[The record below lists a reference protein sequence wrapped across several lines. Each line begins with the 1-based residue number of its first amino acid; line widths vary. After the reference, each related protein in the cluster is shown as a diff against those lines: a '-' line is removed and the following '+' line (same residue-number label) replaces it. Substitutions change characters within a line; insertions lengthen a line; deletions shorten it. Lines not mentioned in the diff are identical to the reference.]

1 MFVPDSKRLDE
12 LLAEMRLSRNH
23 MAIVADEYGG
33 TAGLV
38 TLEDILEQ
46 LVGQIIDESDYDDRP
61 PVERLADGS
70 IRVNARLPVAELG
83 RVLGVPLT
91 DTGVATAGGL
101 VAQLAGRVA
110 EPGMEVDLAGLRLRA
125 EGGAGNA
132 VSRQSWCLARLRPTG
147 RRGSGAAARQ
157 KQNAARGRDKRPGH
171 PSAAPASALGEP

>member
-33 TAGLV
+33 TAGIV

-70 IRVNARLPVAELG
+70 IRVNARLPVAELS

-125 EGGAGNA
+125 EGGAGNTRVTSVLVLGPVTA
-132 VSRQSWCLARLRPTG
+132 N
-147 RRGSGAAARQ
+147 GSARQ
-157 KQNAARGRDKRPGH
+157 RSGGSTEAERRPRPG
-171 PSAAPASALGEP
+171 